1 MNVNQ
6 PGGAGSA
13 PPDFEEI
20 DLHQLS
26 AGQLARLGVAEL
38 AYIKKVP
45 TEGGGSAFAIHGA
58 DGTPM
63 ALAPDVDV
71 AAAAI
76 RQHDM
81 VPALVH

>member
-6 PGGAGSA
+6 PGGAGDA
-13 PPDFEEI
+13 PHGFEEV
-20 DLHQLS
+20 DLHHLS
-26 AGQLARLGVAEL
+26 VGQLARLGVAEL
-38 AYIKKVP
+38 AYIKKVW
-45 TEGGGSAFAIHGA
+45 TQDGSAAFAIHGA

-63 ALAPDVDV
+63 ALAPDLDV

-81 VPALVH
+81 VPTLVH